1 MLIQSVFLKLRLR
14 VCFTFHCHE
23 QHNSSSDNSIF
34 RNWII
39 SNFGNVTSDIT
50 QVSNKK
56 PVLPFHNF
64 IESKLGNGEFYLVQ
78 EHYATDSEAPKLWK
92 SLLGTSDNHLKQ
104 LRGSR
109 IVKCLARIQFVP
121 KIWMLVSFKFR
132 RCHALILFV
141 HKAICCCDIFLF
153 FIIRYFS
160 FPCWFEIQIGLAL
173 LPAMHAYISNNYSDS
188 CRVAVGSISLNI

>member
-23 QHNSSSDNSIF
+23 QHNSSADNSIF

-56 PVLPFHNF
+56 PDLPFHNF
-64 IESKLGNGEFYLVQ
+64 IESKSGNGEFYLVQ

-92 SLLGTSDNHLKQ
+92 SLLGTSDKQ

-141 HKAICCCDIFLF
+141 HKANCCCDIFSLLYHSVF
-153 FIIRYFS
+153 FVS
-160 FPCWFEIQIGLAL
+160 L
-173 LPAMHAYISNNYSDS
+173 LIWNPDRTGSPS
-188 CRVAVGSISLNI
+188 CYARLHL